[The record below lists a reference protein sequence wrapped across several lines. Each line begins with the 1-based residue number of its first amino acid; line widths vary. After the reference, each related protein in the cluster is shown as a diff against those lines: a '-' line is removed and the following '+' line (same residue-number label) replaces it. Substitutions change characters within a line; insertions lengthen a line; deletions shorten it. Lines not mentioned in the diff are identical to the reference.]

1 MDEITDT
8 NRERIIESHLQ
19 ERKWQIPANQVAAEF
34 GEVNVARNVVS
45 GEQLV
50 CDVQLTIA
58 MEPQGQFAEGWRTGL
73 ALDGSASMKRAY
85 GRKVEARVDPAL
97 LTDYIKQGRLRS
109 YVEDGEPIRRIERE
123 AFAEMQ
129 AQGYEI
135 NYTANLLQ
143 PLVQDFTAYLA
154 GSVDGIGK
162 TALIYW
168 GCGKGDEIQVLGEF
182 DAVGCQQLVIAGPAT
197 VTLGKSTKLLPAIA
211 YFSEQYHQAKRG
223 MFIFL
228 TDGRIDDLAAVKN
241 YTRQLALE
249 IATGK
254 RNYLKLILIGV
265 GNDVDRYQ
273 LQELDDFDTG
283 FDIDIWDYKIA
294 SEMTNLSQI
303 FAEVVNENLVIA
315 EGGKIYDDRGNCVKS
330 YGHGLPAYID
340 FTMAND
346 AQWFELEV
354 NGQRIRQN
362 IDMESAAIAPLAKKS
377 LMDFELQAIA
387 SRDQALSSS
396 TSSSISS
403 SMVDNYQSTNAQP
416 VLVTEQ
422 LEDNADHRLFK
433 YWKLLA
439 ALLIGLALLGTA
451 IAFGILMQ
459 RSDDASPDFGTD
471 SNANPNT
478 NLNADS
484 NANSNANSNAD
495 SNADSNAGKRLDA
508 PIAKTGNDISSNA
521 KSITSKSTASKS
533 TASKSTISKSTASKS
548 TVPKST
554 DQKSPTPPIA
564 APIPTASTAKS
575 NPNSSRISSTT
586 STAKPTSMP
595 NDNNSIASVTL
606 PITDPDVEAIIFFAA
621 DEAIVSETES
631 LKIEQFWQKI
641 QGKTGIISVSGHTDR
656 TGEYAYNLDI
666 SKERAN
672 EVVRLLRDRGVD
684 NNYKITFEALS
695 WLQPKESNTNPS
707 LNRRVV
713 IQFKENSPK
722 Q

>member
-484 NANSNANSNAD
+484 NANSNANSNV
-495 SNADSNAGKRLDA
+495 NSNAGKRLDA

-533 TASKSTISKSTASKS
+533 TISKSTISKSTASKS

>member
-182 DAVGCQQLVIAGPAT
+182 DAVGCQQLAIAGPAT

-484 NANSNANSNAD
+484 NANSNAD

-533 TASKSTISKSTASKS
+533 TISKSTISKSTASKS

>member
-484 NANSNANSNAD
+484 NANSNANSNV
-495 SNADSNAGKRLDA
+495 NSNAGKRLDA

>member
-1 MDEITDT
+1 MDEITDI

-45 GEQLV
+45 GERLV

-154 GSVDGIGK
+154 GNVDGIGK
-162 TALIYW
+162 TVLIYW

-182 DAVGCQQLVIAGPAT
+182 DAGGCQQLTIAGPAT
-197 VTLGKSTKLLPAIA
+197 VALGKSTNLLPAIA

-228 TDGRIDDLAAVKN
+228 TDGRIDDLVAVKN

-283 FDIDIWDYKIA
+283 LDIDIWDYKIA
-294 SEMTNLSQI
+294 NEMTNLSQI

-362 IDMESAAIAPLAKKS
+362 IDMESAAIAPLAKKT

-387 SRDQALSSS
+387 SLDQALSSS
-396 TSSSISS
+396 ISSSISS
-403 SMVDNYQSTNAQP
+403 SMVDNHQSTNAPQ

-422 LEDNADHRLFK
+422 LEDNAGHRLFK

-471 SNANPNT
+471 P
-478 NLNADS
+478 
-484 NANSNANSNAD
+484 NANSNANL
-495 SNADSNAGKRLDA
+495 NAGKRLDA
-508 PIAKTGNDISSNA
+508 PIAKTGNDISSSA
-521 KSITSKSTASKS
+521 KSTDSKSTDSKSTASKS
-533 TASKSTISKSTASKS
+533 TTQKPTTSKSTISKSTA
-548 TVPKST
+548 PKSI

-564 APIPTASTAKS
+564 TPIPTDSIAKSNAKSNPNPSRISSTASTAK
-575 NPNSSRISSTT
+575 PT
-586 STAKPTSMP
+586 SMPTSMP
-595 NDNNSIASVTL
+595 NDNNSSASVTL

-695 WLQPKESNTNPS
+695 WLQPKEANTNPS

-713 IQFKENSPK
+713 IQFKENNPK